1 MWSAGVIL
9 YILICGYPPFYGDN
23 DQEILESV
31 RKGAYDFDEEE
42 WDNVSADAKALIGRH
57 LLKDPNKRC
66 TAEQALQDI
75 WIKSMAG
82 ASKELVNIKVV
93 QNMVA
98 FKSLQKLKKAVLI
111 YIATQLSE
119 NEVKRLREL
128 FVSIDK
134 DGDGKLS
141 LEEVQESLKGQKLSI
156 NYKEVLESIDTDQ
169 SGFIDYTGN
178 SHGNISRVL
187 GCNYG
192 PRSIPFRGQTGHRI
206 SSFRQSNLQ

>member
-42 WDNVSADAKALIGRH
+42 WDDVTADCKALIGRM

-75 WIKSMAG
+75 WMKTMAG
-82 ASKELVNIKVV
+82 ASKEIVNIKVV
-93 QNMVA
+93 QNMMA
-98 FKSLQKLKKAVLI
+98 FKSLKKLKKAVLM

-119 NEVKRLREL
+119 NEVRKLREH
-128 FVSIDK
+128 FMVMDK
-134 DGDGKLS
+134 DGDGKIS
-141 LEEVQESLKGQKLSI
+141 LEEIQEALKTHKLTI
-156 NYKEVLESIDTDQ
+156 NYKEILESVDTDQ
-169 SGFIDYTGN
+169 SGFVDYTGKESIIN
-178 SHGNISRVL
+178 SRVP
-187 GCNYG
+187 G
-192 PRSIPFRGQTGHRI
+192 I
-206 SSFRQSNLQ
+206 SNG